1 MEIKTLEISGFRSA
15 LEALRLPYGLGTRS
29 ELSTHCALI
38 PAEDLP
44 GKLDATIYDSSFIS
58 TSNLNISKKDV
69 TLLSTLV
76 KKGPEHAKCIRG
88 INVYAKITAPIYWW
102 CEMET
107 YTVGHYRLASEST
120 MHVDCKGL
128 KEDELVRAK
137 SEIPM
142 GKELT
147 KIDMFNYQNLRNIYF
162 QRRNHRLPE
171 WRKFC
176 TWIQSLPYSK
186 EFITIENVN
195 N

>member
-1 MEIKTLEISGFRSA
+1 MFKIETLEISGFRSA
-15 LEALRLPYGLGTRS
+15 LEALRLPYSLPPRS
-29 ELSTHCALI
+29 KLHSFGGMNDDNTLCCESSVNIDEKDMELLKA
-38 PAEDLP
+38 
-44 GKLDATIYDSSFIS
+44 
-58 TSNLNISKKDV
+58 
-69 TLLSTLV
+69 LV
-76 KKGPEHAKCIRG
+76 KRGPEHAKCIRG
-88 INVYAKITAPIYWW
+88 INVYTKITAPIYWW

-128 KEDELVRAK
+128 KEDELVKTK

-171 WRKFC
+171 WREFC
-176 TWIQSLPYSK
+176 TWIEQLPYAK
-186 EFITIENVN
+186 EFITIE
-195 N
+195 

>member
-1 MEIKTLEISGFRSA
+1 MEIETLEISGFRSA
-15 LEALRLPYGLGTRS
+15 LEALRLPYNLAPRSLTRFIHDCSIHLRIFTNS
-29 ELSTHCALI
+29 ECLI
-38 PAEDLP
+38 NKDDL
-44 GKLDATIYDSSFIS
+44 
-58 TSNLNISKKDV
+58 

-76 KKGPEHAKCIRG
+76 KRGPEHAKCIRG

-120 MHVDCKGL
+120 MHIDCKGL
-128 KEDELVRAK
+128 KDEELVKAK

-147 KIDMFNYQNLRNIYF
+147 KIDMFNYQSLRNIFF

-171 WRKFC
+171 WREFCKF
-176 TWIQSLPYSK
+176 IESLPYSK
-186 EFITIENVN
+186 ELITIE
-195 N
+195 

>member
-1 MEIKTLEISGFRSA
+1 MKIETLEISGFRSA
-15 LEALRLPYGLGTRS
+15 LEALRLPYGLKHRS

-44 GKLDATIYDSSFIS
+44 DKLDSTIYDSSFIS

-76 KKGPEHAKCIRG
+76 KRGPEHAKCIRG
-88 INVYAKITAPIYWW
+88 INVYAKIIAPIYWW

-120 MHVDCKGL
+120 MHIDCKSL
-128 KEDELVRAK
+128 KDEELVRAK

-147 KIDMFNYQNLRNIYF
+147 KVDMFNYQNLRNIFF

-171 WRKFC
+171 WREFCKF
-176 TWIQSLPYSK
+176 IESLPYSK
-186 EFITIENVN
+186 ELIIIE
-195 N
+195 